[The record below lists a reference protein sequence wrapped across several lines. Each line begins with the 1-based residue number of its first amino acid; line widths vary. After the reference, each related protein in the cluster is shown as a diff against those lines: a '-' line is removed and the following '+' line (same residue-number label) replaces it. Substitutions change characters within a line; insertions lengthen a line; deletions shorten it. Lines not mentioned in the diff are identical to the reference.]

1 MRWLMGCATIAILVM
16 ASLMAACQK
25 SQSANADFAP
35 GAFPPTLSATEYHQ
49 RAWSRTDCMTCHETG
64 VQNAPKIKHV
74 SVPDI
79 AKSSKCRT
87 CHVVA
92 AAPK

>member
-1 MRWLMGCATIAILVM
+1 MRWIIFSVTLATLAVLCT
-16 ASLMAACQK
+16 LAACQK
-25 SQSANADFAP
+25 SQSADADYAP

-64 VQNAPKIKHV
+64 VQNAPKVKHL

-79 AKSSKCRT
+79 AKNSKCRT
-87 CHVVA
+87 CHVVTQA
-92 AAPK
+92 SP